1 MGGVQNPFFSS
12 KAVRWLAGVV
22 GIWATLVMG
31 QTAIPLADD
40 EARLLA
46 DTDARIQKTRTA
58 PLHLTVLDATGKP
71 GGKTEV
77 NVEHLRHDFDF
88 GAGFDPRLM
97 ERPEETDVDRRH
109 REQFLRLFNYATV
122 HLYWGGYEP
131 QRGQP
136 QSAVR
141 LRYIQWI
148 KDKGLTPRG
157 HPVFWNQDN
166 VLPRWMMQ
174 DQPEPAAMRA
184 LMDER
189 LREMSAT
196 VLPALADADIFNEVV
211 HWERF
216 TNNPM
221 TRLMQAEGK
230 VAMVA
235 HYLKEARRL
244 NPHLKL
250 VVNDYDR
257 SAAFT
262 RFVAEL
268 IKTGAPVDIIGQQS
282 HMHDGNWTVR
292 QTWEVLERHTTL
304 GRPVLFTELSVL
316 SGPRRKI
323 DWRSRVP
330 DWNTDPENEARQ
342 ADYLEQF
349 YRLLFSHS
357 NCIGIVVWNYSDR
370 GAWLGAPVGFLRP
383 DGTPKPSYE
392 RLDRLINQQWRTRG
406 TFTTDARGRLTLPA
420 AFTGEYRLTVGNR
433 STNVWHT
440 VAKPLQMTLR
450 P

>member
-1 MGGVQNPFFSS
+1 
-12 KAVRWLAGVV
+12 LALLGMV
-22 GIWATLVMG
+22 GILRLSA
-31 QTAIPLADD
+31 QTTPPLAED

-46 DTDARIQKTRTA
+46 ETDARIQKARTA
-58 PLHLTVLDATGKP
+58 PLAITVLNAQGKP
-71 GGKTEV
+71 VPHAEV
-77 NVEHLRHDFDF
+77 KVEHLRHDFYF
-88 GAGFDPRLM
+88 GAGFDARIR
-97 ERPEETDVDRRH
+97 ERPDETEVDKRH
-109 REQFLRLFNYATV
+109 REHFLRLFNYATV

-136 QSAVR
+136 QSAIR
-141 LRYIQWI
+141 LQYIQWI

-166 VLPRWMMQ
+166 VLPRWLMEQ
-174 DQPEPAAMRA
+174 PPEPDAMRA

-196 VLPALADADIFNEVV
+196 VLPALADADIFNELV

-221 TRLMQAEGK
+221 TRLVQAQGK
-230 VAMVA
+230 VAVVA

-244 NPHLKL
+244 NPQLKL

-262 RFVAEL
+262 RLVGEL
-268 IKTGAPVDIIGQQS
+268 IQAGAPVDIIGQQS
-282 HMHDGNWTVR
+282 HMHDGNWPFR
-292 QTWEVLERHTTL
+292 QVWEILQRHTAL

-316 SGPRRKI
+316 SGPRRKL

-330 DWNTDPENEARQ
+330 DWHTEPQYEAVQ
-342 ADYLEQF
+342 AEYLEQF
-349 YRLLFSHS
+349 YRLLFSHT
-357 NCIGIVVWNYSDR
+357 NCIGVVVWSYSDR
-370 GAWLGAPVGFLRP
+370 GAWMGAPVGLLRP
-383 DGTPKPSYE
+383 DGTPKPAYE
-392 RLDRLINQQWRTRG
+392 KLDRLINQQWRTRG
-406 TFTTDARGRLTLPA
+406 VFTTDPRGRLTIPA
-420 AFTGEYRLTVGNR
+420 AFAGEYRLTVSGR
-433 STNVWHT
+433 VTNAWHT
-440 VAKPLQMTLR
+440 VAKPLNLTLR

>member
-1 MGGVQNPFFSS
+1 MQPWHCNFVQA
-12 KAVRWLAGVV
+12 AVVLAGLSLSP
-22 GIWATLVMG
+22 APLLA
-31 QTAIPLADD
+31 QTSPPLAED
-40 EARLLA
+40 EVRLLA
-46 DTDARIQKTRTA
+46 ETDARIQKARTA
-58 PLHLTVLDATGKP
+58 PLQIKVVNAQGKP
-71 GGKTEV
+71 LARTEV
-77 NVEHLRHDFDF
+77 KVEHLRHDFYF
-88 GAGFDPRLM
+88 GAGFDPRLR
-97 ERPEETDVDRRH
+97 ERPDETEVDRRH
-109 REQFLRLFNYATV
+109 REHFLRLFNYATV

-131 QRGQP
+131 QKGQP

-141 LRYIQWI
+141 LQYIQWL
-148 KDKGLTPRG
+148 KEKGLTPRG

-211 HWERF
+211 QWERF

-230 VAMVA
+230 VALVA

-244 NPHLKL
+244 NPQLKL

-262 RFVAEL
+262 RFVGEL
-268 IKTGAPVDIIGQQS
+268 IKAGAPVDIIGQQS
-282 HMHDGNWTVR
+282 HMHDGPWTVR
-292 QTWEVLERHTTL
+292 QTWEIVERHSTL

-323 DWRSRVP
+323 DWRSRAT
-330 DWNTDPENEARQ
+330 DWHTDPENEAVQ
-342 ADYLEQF
+342 ANYLEQF

-370 GAWLGAPVGFLRP
+370 GAWLGAPVGLLRP
-383 DGTPKPSYE
+383 DGTPKPAYE
-392 RLDRLINQQWRTRG
+392 KLDHLINHQWRTRG
-406 TFTTDARGRLTLPA
+406 TFTTDPEGRLTLPA
-420 AFTGEYRLTVGNR
+420 AYAGEYRLTVGGR
-433 STNVWHT
+433 VTNAWHR
-440 VAKPLQMTLR
+440 VAQPLQITLR
-450 P
+450 Q